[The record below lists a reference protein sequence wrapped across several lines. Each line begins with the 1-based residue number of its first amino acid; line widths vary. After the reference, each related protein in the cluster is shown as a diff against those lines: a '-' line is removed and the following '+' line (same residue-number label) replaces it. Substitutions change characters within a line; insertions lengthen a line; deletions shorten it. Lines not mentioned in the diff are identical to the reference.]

1 LLPENVA
8 DVRECTGICISIPVE
23 RVGTANQL
31 QEDMAVLETPKE
43 RMAEV

>member
-8 DVRECTGICISIPVE
+8 DVRECNGICISIPVE
-23 RVGTANQL
+23 RVGTANQI

-43 RMAEV
+43 RMAVV